1 MTTRF
6 SRTAAPGTGRLG
18 RFAPVRNVRNRRA
31 TIPGASRDRRFGRA
45 RAILLGCG
53 VASSVLYAAT
63 DVLAGLRYD
72 GYSFESQAVSELSA
86 AGAATRPLVVALF
99 TPYNALVIAFGA
111 GVWTVSGRRRAG
123 RLTGALLIA
132 SAAVSQTTLLL
143 FPMDQRGAAVTS
155 RGSMHP
161 ALTGV
166 MSLCIVLAM
175 VLAARL
181 LGRRFRVYSIA
192 TILTLLVFGGLA
204 GLDAPRLEAGEPT
217 PRLGVMERIN
227 VYAYL
232 LWVAVFAIALL
243 RRPGPLAR
251 RA

>member
-6 SRTAAPGTGRLG
+6 TRSAASGTGRLG
-18 RFAPVRNVRNRRA
+18 RFAPVRTVRKRPA
-31 TIPGASRDRRFGRA
+31 TILGARRDRRFTRA
-45 RAILLGCG
+45 RAVLLGCG
-53 VASSVLYAAT
+53 VASSVLYAVT

-72 GYSFESQAVSELSA
+72 GYSFKSQAVSELSA
-86 AGAATRPLVVALF
+86 AEAPTRPLVVALF
-99 TPYNALVIAFGA
+99 TPYNALVIAFGV
-111 GVWTVSGRRRAG
+111 GVWMASGRRRTG

-132 SAAVSQTTLLL
+132 SAAIGQTTLSF
-143 FPMDQRGAAVTS
+143 FPMDQRGAELTS

-175 VLAARL
+175 VFAARL

-232 LWVAVFAIALL
+232 LWVAVLAIALL
-243 RRPGPLAR
+243 RRQGQTTRTA
-251 RA
+251 

>member
-1 MTTRF
+1 MP
-6 SRTAAPGTGRLG
+6 RTW
-18 RFAPVRNVRNRRA
+18 
-31 TIPGASRDRRFGRA
+31 RDRRFA
-45 RAILLGCG
+45 RTGTLLLGCG
-53 VASSVLYAAT
+53 AASSLLYAAT
-63 DVLAGLRYD
+63 DVLAGQRYD
-72 GYSFESQAVSELSA
+72 GYSFESQAISELSA
-86 AGAATRPLVVALF
+86 AGAPARPLVVGLF
-99 TPYNALVIAFGA
+99 TPYNALVIAFGV
-111 GVWTVSGRRRAG
+111 GVWMASGRRRAG

-132 SAAVSQTTLLL
+132 SAAVGQTTLSF

-175 VLAARL
+175 VFASRL

-232 LWVAVFAIALL
+232 LWVAALAIALL
-243 RRPGPLAR
+243 RRRDKRRGRRELAR
-251 RA
+251 A